1 MKKQEA
7 GEGGNKMAGKPDNW
21 NSLTAEEKRKLRL
34 DAWIQ
39 GEGVHF
45 DSPEAKAKY
54 QERAKRFRAALEL
67 KTLDRVPVAGLG
79 GAFVYRRAGIPQKAT
94 MYDRWEEAA
103 KAVVKFQ
110 QDFQPDSIAA
120 TFMMSGASMEFLG
133 QTNMKWAGYGIPD
146 DVQYQYLEQE
156 YMKADEYDHFLNDP
170 SDYILRCYLPRMY
183 SALKGL
189 QKMPWFGR
197 DGIQIGG
204 RVISA
209 FLNPELQEALNIMKK
224 AAEMSL
230 IPAKITFETAERIR
244 GMGFPHLFMG
254 FGAAPFDVLGDSM
267 RGTRGVMMDLY
278 RCPDNVLKACDKIL
292 DLTPVPDIPL
302 GAPPLVMMPLH
313 KGDDTHI
320 SLKQFE
326 KFYWPTFKQLMLN
339 MIDEGLIPAPFAEG
353 VYTQRLNHLREL
365 PEASVLWFFDRTDM
379 HKAKDILGGHS
390 PIMGNVPITMI
401 ATGTSEQV
409 KACCK
414 DLIDYCGKGGGYIL
428 CSGTQLD
435 DAKEETVK
443 AMIDFTKEY
452 GVYR

>member
-1 MKKQEA
+1 MS
-7 GEGGNKMAGKPDNW
+7 GKPDNW
-21 NSLTAEEKRKLRL
+21 NSLTPEEKRKLRL
-34 DAWIQ
+34 DAWVNADHIK
-39 GEGVHF
+39 F
-45 DSPEAKAKY
+45 DSPRARAGY

-67 KTLDRVPVAGLG
+67 KIPDRVPVAGLG

-103 KAVVKFQ
+103 EAVIRFQ
-110 QDFQPDSIAA
+110 RDFQPDSCAA
-120 TFMMSGASMEFLG
+120 TFLMSGPSMELLG
-133 QTNMKWAGYGIPD
+133 QTNMKWAGYGLPD
-146 DVQYQYLEQE
+146 DVQYQFLEKE
-156 YMKADEYDHFLNDP
+156 YMKADEYADFLTDP
-170 SDYILRCYLPRMY
+170 SDYVLRRFLPRQY

-189 QKMPWFGR
+189 QKMPWFGS

-204 RVISA
+204 RVIA
-209 FLNPELQEALNIMKK
+209 GLMNPEVQEALDIIKK
-224 AAEMSL
+224 AGELSAV
-230 IPAKITFETAERIR
+230 PAKISFETANHLLA
-244 GMGFPHLFMG
+244 MGYPRLFMG
-254 FGAAPFDVLGDSM
+254 FGAAPFDVLGDTL
-267 RGTRGVMMDLY
+267 RGTRGILTDLY
-278 RCPDNVLKACDKIL
+278 RHPDKVILACQKIL
-292 DLTPVPDIPL
+292 ELTQIPDIPL
-302 GAPPLVMMPLH
+302 GEPPLVMMPLH
-313 KGDDTHI
+313 KGDDSHI

-339 MIDEGLIPAPFAEG
+339 MIDDGLMPAPFAEG
-353 VYTQRLNHLREL
+353 TYNQRLNHLTEL

-379 HKAKDILGGHS
+379 HKAKDVLGGHS

-401 ATGTSEQV
+401 ATGTPEQI

-435 DAKEETVK
+435 DARENTVK